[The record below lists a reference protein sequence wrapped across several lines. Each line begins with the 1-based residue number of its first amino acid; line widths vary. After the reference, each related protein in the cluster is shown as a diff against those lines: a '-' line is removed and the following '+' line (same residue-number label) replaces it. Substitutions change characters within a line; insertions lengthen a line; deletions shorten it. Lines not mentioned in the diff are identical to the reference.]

1 MAHVATTTQ
10 PYGIMAEFDS
20 PEALIEAARRTRL
33 EGYRRFD
40 CYTPFPIHGLTD
52 AMGVREA
59 KVPWT
64 VFICGLI
71 GALFGFGLQVYTS
84 AIDYPLNVGG
94 RDLISWPYFIPITFE
109 CMVLFAAF
117 GAFIGMLAYNGLPAP
132 YHPVFNVPQF
142 ARASVDRFFL
152 CIESRDPKFDPER
165 TRAFLQSLNPISIS
179 EVEP

>member
-1 MAHVATTTQ
+1 MAHGATATQ
-10 PYGIMAEFDS
+10 PYGMMAEFDS
-20 PEALIEAARRTRL
+20 PEALIEAARQTRL

-40 CYTPFPIHGLTD
+40 CYTPFPIHGLTE

-71 GALFGFGLQVYTS
+71 GALFGFGLQTYTS

-117 GAFIGMLAYNGLPAP
+117 GAFIGCWRTTGCLHPITLCSMCPSSHAPAWID
-132 YHPVFNVPQF
+132 FSCASSRATRSSTQS
-142 ARASVDRFFL
+142 ARATF
-152 CIESRDPKFDPER
+152 CSR
-165 TRAFLQSLNPISIS
+165 
-179 EVEP
+179 

>member
-1 MAHVATTTQ
+1 MAHVAVA
-10 PYGIMAEFDS
+10 PRLYGVMAEFDS
-20 PEALIEAARRTRL
+20 PEALLEAARQTHK

-40 CYTPFPIHGLTD
+40 CYTPFPIHGLTE

-59 KVPWT
+59 KLPWT
-64 VFICGLI
+64 VFIFGLI
-71 GALFGFGLQVYTS
+71 GAMFGFGLQVYTS
-84 AIDYPLNVGG
+84 AVDYPLNVGG

-117 GAFIGMLAYNGLPAP
+117 SAFIGMLAYNGLPAP

-142 ARASVDRFFL
+142 ARSSVDRFFL
-152 CIESRDPKFDPER
+152 CIEARDPKFDLER

-179 EVEP
+179 EVEE

>member
-40 CYTPFPIHGLTD
+40 CYTPFPIHGLTE

-71 GALFGFGLQVYTS
+71 GALFGFGLQALHQRRRLPV
-84 AIDYPLNVGG
+84 
-94 RDLISWPYFIPITFE
+94 E
-109 CMVLFAAF
+109 C
-117 GAFIGMLAYNGLPAP
+117 G
-132 YHPVFNVPQF
+132 
-142 ARASVDRFFL
+142 
-152 CIESRDPKFDPER
+152 R
-165 TRAFLQSLNPISIS
+165 TRLHQLAVFHPHHL
-179 EVEP
+179 